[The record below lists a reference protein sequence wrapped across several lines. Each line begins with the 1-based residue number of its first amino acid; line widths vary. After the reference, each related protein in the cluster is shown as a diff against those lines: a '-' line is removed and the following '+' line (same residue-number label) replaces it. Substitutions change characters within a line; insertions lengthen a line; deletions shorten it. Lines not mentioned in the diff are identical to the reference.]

1 MRSRPPRAVGE
12 GGGGATRR
20 DGASDPSLLPP
31 RGGGR
36 PLRIDPNLPS
46 ENGPSRN
53 GPPPVAIAG
62 GDRPRSPSSTASAG
76 PVEGRIPRN
85 APSPAFS
92 IPSRPRRPTP
102 SDDRRAS
109 LLDGLALVDPARARP
124 LAPGNRGG
132 RSFASSSA
140 SVGPV
145 EGRFPETREPR
156 VFDSVAGREA
166 DPLRRDPSLLPSSTG
181 LAFVDPARAR
191 PLAPRKRIVDPAG
204 VERSDGAAKGAF
216 AAFGVAKFVSPSS
229 PSPADGQAVSIDY
242 VIHDGG
248 RGTGARSTAP
258 RTPGRRTAGRLGM
271 AQPSRAWRRP

>member
-12 GGGGATRR
+12 GGATPPDATGRRTRASSPRAGAAVPCASTRTSRPKTARPGTGRRLSRSRAGIVRARPRPPHPPVPSRAGFPETRR
-20 DGASDPSLLPP
+20 AP
-31 RGGGR
+31 RFRFRRGRGGR
-36 PLRIDPNLPS
+36 PPPTTVVLPS
-46 ENGPSRN
+46 ST
-53 GPPPVAIAG
+53 
-62 GDRPRSPSSTASAG
+62 DSPSSTRSG
-76 PVEGRIPRN
+76 PP
-85 APSPAFS
+85 P
-92 IPSRPRRPTP
+92 RPRKPGRTLVRLVFRI
-102 SDDRRAS
+102 RRS
-109 LLDGLALVDPARARP
+109 
-124 LAPGNRGG
+124 
-132 RSFASSSA
+132 
-140 SVGPV
+140 V

-204 VERSDGAAKGAF
+204 IERSDGAAKGAF

-229 PSPADGQAVSIDY
+229 PSPTDGQAVSIDY